1 MQRVRKDATQIA
13 NEIVSSEAKSTD
25 RFRSDSRDWSSEYNQ
40 KYYDYFSRQDKKKR
54 DSSLNRGPK
63 INFYYY

>member
-13 NEIVSSEAKSTD
+13 NEIVASDSKSID
-25 RFRSDSRDWSSEYNQ
+25 RYRSDSRDWSSEYNE
-40 KYYDYFSRQDKKKR
+40 KYYNYSIKKR

-63 INFYYY
+63 INFYY